1 MHKGSCHSNHF
12 DREGVPCK
20 IGRKVSVKTQPES
33 GNGYFDAK
41 VLSRTHGKLTHGEIT
56 LDKNAVGLLVWT
68 DVRYG
73 SKTCKAAMGLLL
85 TVRFLIKRW

>member
-1 MHKGSCHSNHF
+1 MIYFLRSIWLLNKVHKGSCHSNHF

-41 VLSRTHGKLTHGEIT
+41 VLSRTHGEIT
-56 LDKNAVGLLVWT
+56 LDKNAVGV
-68 DVRYG
+68 
-73 SKTCKAAMGLLL
+73 TCLN
-85 TVRFLIKRW
+85 